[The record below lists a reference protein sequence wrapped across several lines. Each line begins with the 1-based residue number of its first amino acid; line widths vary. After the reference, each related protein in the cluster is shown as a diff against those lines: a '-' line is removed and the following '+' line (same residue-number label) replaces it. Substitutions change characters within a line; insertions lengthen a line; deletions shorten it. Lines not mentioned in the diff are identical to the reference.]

1 MTQCH
6 DLVVPLDQVD
16 AGGFAVTRTV
26 LFMSCRLT
34 TGGYAPRRS
43 FRPSFGNES
52 TTAVNARQDDSWA
65 TQTSKHEIESYLHP
79 DAIKDT
85 LGVVVD
91 VADHL
96 NANGHAVPKA
106 VAMDLHSANSVGDP
120 KKDSTNKKLLA
131 SKAFL
136 ARLPTCSLSEIR
148 MVRSEAG
155 WFAFRPCRSC
165 LDFSWA
171 SLFATVLSRGWSSGL
186 P

>member
-6 DLVVPLDQVD
+6 DLVVSLDQVD

-26 LFMSCRLT
+26 LSMRCRLT

-52 TTAVNARQDDSWA
+52 TTAVNARQDGSWA

-96 NANGHAVPKA
+96 NANGHTVPKT
-106 VAMDLHSANSVGDP
+106 VAMELHSANSEGDP
-120 KKDSTNKKLLA
+120 KKDSTGFY
-131 SKAFL
+131 SPDFG
-136 ARLPTCSLSEIR
+136 AR
-148 MVRSEAG
+148 
-155 WFAFRPCRSC
+155 
-165 LDFSWA
+165 
-171 SLFATVLSRGWSSGL
+171 
-186 P
+186 